1 MSVRSEAWSTQ
12 EVQTFLG
19 IISEERVQRELDG
32 MVRNEKVFQY
42 VSERMAEEGFQ
53 RTPEQCRVKCKKLR
67 SEYRKVKDHNSRSGV
82 NRKNWKWF
90 DMLDAIYG
98 HRPANLGRGG
108 GVDTATSLLESMMES
123 AAEDPISQKE
133 TTEGL
138 STFEN
143 LPATS
148 SSLASTPTPPESM
161 PSPARAPRCTPISKR
176 KRGQQDVAAALLE
189 MQAADERQQDW
200 QERMEERR
208 DRRFEL
214 MLEEAREA
222 RRHEAELTRK
232 HMEQTESFNQ
242 AFLSTLVSWCRC

>member
-1 MSVRSEAWSTQ
+1 
-12 EVQTFLG
+12 
-19 IISEERVQRELDG
+19 
-32 MVRNEKVFQY
+32 
-42 VSERMAEEGFQ
+42 MAEEGFQ

-82 NRKNWKWF
+82 NRKNWK
-90 DMLDAIYG
+90 
-98 HRPANLGRGG
+98 LGRGG
-108 GVDTATSLLESMMES
+108 GIDTATSLLESMMES
-123 AAEDPISQKE
+123 AAEDPISQEE

-148 SSLASTPTPPESM
+148 SSLASTPTPPESTS
-161 PSPARAPRCTPISKR
+161 SPARAPRCTPISKR
-176 KRGQQDVAAALLE
+176 KRGQQDVAAALVE
-189 MQAADERQQDW
+189 MQAADVRQQDW
-200 QERMEERR
+200 LERMEDRC

-222 RRHEAELTRK
+222 RRHEAEVTRQ

-242 AFLSTLVSWCRC
+242 AFLSTLSQLVQVLSSCRDPVPPSSH